1 MPMLTDL
8 TQCDKKGTDVSIYYD
23 TADNPAIAG
32 GSTCTSPVWVFHKG
46 ITGDVTITETESE
59 EELSSRDPSLLYR
72 QYSES
77 KRDLEVSGEQL
88 VDTLY
93 EGFIYFNSMR
103 AGSYARNLLILTGY
117 ISVLDNVGFKGKWR
131 NFEATISGPETGS
144 QKQNY
149 KLKPAACVKSGCYI
163 APVITRAAST
173 IATYNPGSFATYDM
187 EALANE
193 ILKHDIYRGITNT
206 TAEEIF
212 TDVGPIITWL
222 GEEKV
227 DSLLMN
233 LVEQDRVLPE
243 NKLLTG
249 RRGGYKAVGLGGF
262 NRDALVVALNEI
274 IANALGAEV
283 TRDPIRKPVA

>member
-23 TADNPAIAG
+23 TADNPSIAG

-173 IATYNPGSFATYDM
+173 IATYNPGLFATYDM

-243 NKLLTG
+243 NKMLTG

-283 TRDPIRKPVA
+283 TRDPIRKPQA